1 MRTLNAWI
9 ERLSL
14 ACAVFAGTLLAASIL
29 VIAWMVAYR
38 TLGYQNSWEL
48 ETSIDMM
55 VAAVFLGSPYTLRT
69 KGHVGMELLEALLT
83 DSGRRR
89 LAVFGQSI
97 GMLVCL
103 YLAWTGFGMTLEAYH
118 SGERSLGV
126 WQALLWPRYAALPVG
141 MTLTALQYLV
151 EIQKTLGFV
160 SARPKMRGIQ

>member
-1 MRTLNAWI
+1 MRLLNTWI

-14 ACAVFAGTLLAASIL
+14 ACAAVAGALLAASIL

-38 TLGYQNSWEL
+38 AAGYQNSWEL

-69 KGHVGMELLEALLT
+69 KGHVGMELLDAVLT
-83 DSGRRR
+83 DHGRRK

-97 GMLVCL
+97 GLLVCL
-103 YLAWTGFGMTLEAYH
+103 YLAWTGFGMTLEVYH

-126 WQALLWPRYAALPVG
+126 WQALLWPRYAAMPVG
-141 MTLTALQYLV
+141 MILTALQYLV
-151 EIQKTLGFV
+151 EIQKVLGFGSALSQ
-160 SARPKMRGIQ
+160 SAR

>member
-1 MRTLNAWI
+1 MNAWI

-14 ACAVFAGTLLAASIL
+14 ACAVLAGALLAASIL
-29 VIAWMVAYR
+29 VIAWMVTYR
-38 TLGYQNSWEL
+38 ALGYQNSWEL

-69 KGHVGMELLEALLT
+69 KGHVGMELLEAVLS
-83 DSGRRR
+83 DHGRCR
-89 LAVFGQSI
+89 LALFGQSI

-126 WQALLWPRYAALPVG
+126 WQALLWPRYAAMPVG
-141 MTLTALQYLV
+141 MILTALQYLV
-151 EIQKTLGFV
+151 EIQKTLDAGQT
-160 SARPKMRGIQ
+160 SPAAGGRA